1 MAKIRKDLIGSV
13 LVDNPAGGDPIVL
26 VAGDRVPEGVVLG
39 DHVLAKKDTGGGSQ
53 DASTGAG
60 GTDGAGT
67 PESAAGNP
75 TQPPA
80 EGSLAVPP
88 LNGAGSSK
96 DAWRD
101 YAGKAAEKAG
111 LQIDIPADAKRDDIV
126 EALRS
131 AGIPV
136 E

>member
-1 MAKIRKDLIGSV
+1 MAKKK
-13 LVDNPAGGDPIVL
+13 LVSYVTVHDAEGVAHTFAPGDELPKWARDSITNPNVWAGGEDDPQEAPND
-26 VAGDRVPEGVVLG
+26 AGDVDGVGVQE
-39 DHVLAKKDTGGGSQ
+39 VS
-53 DASTGAG
+53 
-60 GTDGAGT
+60 
-67 PESAAGNP
+67 AGNP
-75 TQPPA
+75 TQPPV

-96 DAWRD
+96 AAWLD
-101 YAGKAAEKAG
+101 YATKATAAAG

>member
-1 MAKIRKDLIGSV
+1 MAKKKLASYVTVHDS
-13 LVDNPAGGDPIVL
+13 
-26 VAGDRVPEGVVLG
+26 EGVAHTFAPG
-39 DHVLAKKDTGGGSQ
+39 DDLPKWARDSITNPNVWSGDDDSQ
-53 DASTGAG
+53 DASSVAEGPAGAG
-60 GTDGAGT
+60 VQENSAGD
-67 PESAAGNP
+67 P

-80 EGSLAVPP
+80 DGSLAVPP

-111 LQIDIPADAKRDDIV
+111 LQIDIPAEAKRDDIV

>member
-13 LVDNPAGGDPIVL
+13 LIENPAGGDPIVL
-26 VAGDRVPEGVVLG
+26 VAGDKVPEGVVLG
-39 DHVLAKKDTGGGSQ
+39 DHVLAKKDTGT
-53 DASTGAG
+53 ASVEADVSAG
-60 GTDGAGT
+60 GTDGAGAQ
-67 PESAAGNP
+67 ESAAGES

-80 EGSLAVPP
+80 EASLVVPP

-96 DAWRD
+96 AAWLD
-101 YAGKAAEKAG
+101 YAKKAAQAAG

-126 EALRS
+126 EALRT
-131 AGIPV
+131 ANIPV

>member
-1 MAKIRKDLIGSV
+1 MAKKKLASYVTVHDSEGAAHTFAPGDDLPKWARDSIT
-13 LVDNPAGGDPIVL
+13 NPNVWAGGD
-26 VAGDRVPEGVVLG
+26 D
-39 DHVLAKKDTGGGSQ
+39 DSQ
-53 DASTGAG
+53 DDPPTAA
-60 GTDGAGT
+60 GTDGAT
-67 PESAAGNP
+67 AQESAAGDP

-80 EGSLAVPP
+80 TGSLTVPP

-96 DAWRD
+96 AAWQE
-101 YAGKAAEKAG
+101 YAATAAKNAG
-111 LQIDIPADAKRDDIV
+111 LQIDIPADAKRGDIV

>member
-13 LVDNPAGGDPIVL
+13 LVDNPAGGDPIIL
-26 VAGDRVPEGVVLG
+26 VAGDKVPEGIVLG
-39 DHVLAKKDTGGGSQ
+39 DHVLAKKDTGGGSP
-53 DASTGAG
+53 DASTATGGTEGAG
-60 GTDGAGT
+60 AQ
-67 PESAAGNP
+67 ESAAGNP
-75 TQPPA
+75 TQPPTD
-80 EGSLAVPP
+80 GSLAVPP